1 MHGHSLAAYREE
13 RKNLLTRGQ
22 LVLEWLRAHPKSTDR
37 QIMEG
42 LGFRDMNQVRP
53 RCTELVEKG
62 LLVEV
67 GELRCPVTG
76 KTVRILDLSM
86 DERGRA

>member
-1 MHGHSLAAYREE
+1 MHEHSLAAYREE

-22 LVLEWLRAHPKSTDR
+22 LVLEWLRSHPKSTDR